1 MTLLRPIQLCCED
14 LRGLRGHVCVA
25 GYVCVAGTLVCY
37 EDTCDAGIRVLQG
50 HVYVSGTIVCCG
62 DTCVAGTRV
71 CCRDTSVLQGHV
83 HDETCKPP
91 GHGAPDMNVL
101 VYIEPFLQL
110 CSDPDR
116 DSVGRLTG
124 SGLRGV
130 RFYPIIISS
139 II

>member
-1 MTLLRPIQLCCED
+1 MGCGDTCV
-14 LRGLRGHVCVA
+14 LRGTSVLQGRLCVMRTRVMQ
-25 GYVCVAGTLVCY
+25 GYVCCR
-37 EDTCDAGIRVLQG
+37 DTCMFQG
-50 HVYVSGTIVCCG
+50 QL
-62 DTCVAGTRV
+62 CVAGTRV